1 PAEPATFPKLVL
13 QGIYYRPAKPSAVI
27 NAKTVYVGDKVAQ
40 AKVLAIDRREV
51 TVQWGTEVRVLAFE

>member
-1 PAEPATFPKLVL
+1 ML